1 MAHATLSPSS
11 FSRWKECP
19 ASPRMIKEFGG
30 EYTVGIPAATGT
42 LVHEMCEM
50 LLKGRL
56 NNMSL
61 EEYWLGK
68 VQMVE
73 DFEIEVDQD
82 MIDCANVYVE
92 YIRERAEALGGT
104 LLIEERV
111 FMDEISTDVWGT
123 ADAIIIGEK
132 VLEIVDLKSGKWA
145 VDAHDNG
152 QLKIYA
158 LGALSRYSSRYKDED
173 IEVMMT
179 IVQPRGWHKDGI
191 IRSSSTTATNLVNWG
206 FEVLKPAAEACFEE
220 NPQYNPS
227 KETCKFCDAKAHC
240 DAYKNT
246 LGEKK

>member
-92 YIRERAEALGGT
+92 YIQGACGGAG
-104 LLIEERV
+104 RN
-111 FMDEISTDVWGT
+111 
-123 ADAIIIGEK
+123 AI
-132 VLEIVDLKSGKWA
+132 
-145 VDAHDNG
+145 N
-152 QLKIYA
+152 
-158 LGALSRYSSRYKDED
+158 
-173 IEVMMT
+173 
-179 IVQPRGWHKDGI
+179 
-191 IRSSSTTATNLVNWG
+191 
-206 FEVLKPAAEACFEE
+206 
-220 NPQYNPS
+220 
-227 KETCKFCDAKAHC
+227 
-240 DAYKNT
+240 
-246 LGEKK
+246 